1 MSNSN
6 KVSIDNLS
14 SQLMK
19 YLQEFKEDIDDEVKE
34 TSDKIIK
41 EATKELKQVS
51 PEAKKIVYLRKS
63 HSKFGVGDANWQMP
77 RKLRSI
83 LECKKCKEI

>member
-6 KVSIDNLS
+6 KVSIDSLS
-14 SQLMK
+14 SQIIK

-41 EATKELKQVS
+41 EATKELKQIS
-51 PEAKKIVYLRKS
+51 PK
-63 HSKFGVGDANWQMP
+63 ANKTVKLKGETTVIP
-77 RKLRSI
+77 RKLCKI
-83 LECKKCKEI
+83 LEYKEWKEI

>member
-14 SQLMK
+14 SQLMR
-19 YLQEFKEDIDDEVKE
+19 YLKEFKEDIDDEVKE

-51 PEAKKIVYLRKS
+51 PEADKIVKLKG
-63 HSKFGVGDANWQMP
+63 KITVEP
-77 RKLRSI
+77 RKLCKV
-83 LECKKCKEI
+83 LEYKEWKEI

>member
-51 PEAKKIVYLRKS
+51 PEADKIVKI
-63 HSKFGVGDANWQMP
+63 KGNITVEP
-77 RKLRSI
+77 RKLCKI
-83 LECKKCKEI
+83 LEYKEWEKI

>member
-51 PEAKKIVYLRKS
+51 PEAGKIVKLKG
-63 HSKFGVGDANWQMP
+63 KTTVEP
-77 RKLRSI
+77 RKL
-83 LECKKCKEI
+83 CKVLDYKEWKEI

>member
-6 KVSIDNLS
+6 KVCIDNLS

-19 YLQEFKEDIDDEVKE
+19 YLQEFKEDIDDEVKK
-34 TSDKIIK
+34 TSNKTIK

-51 PEAKKIVYLRKS
+51 PKTGKIVKLKG
-63 HSKFGVGDANWQMP
+63 KITVEP
-77 RKLRSI
+77 RKLCKI
-83 LECKKCKEI
+83 LEYKEWKKI